1 MLKKLLRGTQVHVSS
16 LWWCMHLQKVK
27 PSTNKTYKKTC
38 VPEFP
43 ILSNLKNYLHVYLWF
58 LDMNMYKEIS
68 KHSWKKI
75 VQLLRTVNTYFQKNV
90 EYGIEHDVAY
100 GVCIGTLDIHFWT
113 LQQIWWITC
122 NLSRWWIWQSVSL

>member
-1 MLKKLLRGTQVHVSS
+1 MCTCGFYNRWTCIKKFQNILEKKLCSCFEQLT
-16 LWWCMHLQKVK
+16 L
-27 PSTNKTYKKTC
+27 
-38 VPEFP
+38 
-43 ILSNLKNYLHVYLWF
+43 
-58 LDMNMYKEIS
+58 IS
-68 KHSWKKI
+68 K
-75 VQLLRTVNTYFQKNV
+75 KNG